1 MRNGRVLP
9 ILIFAG
15 FIFFGSAEAQPSHE
29 EIENLPFAPDSSV
42 GSGSAAYTAVVGARG
57 LFVAYRAESAALK
70 KYRKPILTRGP
81 NGESVFKNFSSSVV
95 AVVVGS
101 LDKSDNFNPDGL
113 GTGVIVDS
121 QGYVLTNW
129 HVIEGFPGAL
139 IFLKPSEGSDLSE
152 ARLCGAKVAYQDP
165 KSDLALLRI
174 INPPSSLNALKP
186 GDINQVQVAE
196 DIHIIGHP
204 HGNLWSYSNGVV
216 SQIRDR
222 YNWSY
227 TDGSQHE
234 AKVLQLQT
242 AINPGNSGGPVLD
255 DSGSILG
262 LVAMSEEG
270 QNLDYAIAADVIKQF
285 LFLGMHMSTR
295 SAAPSSPVTPAQAV
309 YSARQKDGDKVI
321 KFEYPDV
328 RLFEIR
334 NSDGTTSEV
343 IGEFRNGVVIRGWDP
358 DSNDQFRAWSA
369 DMTQG
374 VHLVGSSSNGLLTS
388 IGPASEGI
396 SLTR

>member
-9 ILIFAG
+9 ILVFAG
-15 FIFFGSAEAQPSHE
+15 FIFFASAEAPPSYE
-29 EIENLPFAPDSSV
+29 EIEKLAFAPDSSV
-42 GSGSAAYTAVVGARG
+42 GSGSAAYSEVVGARG
-57 LFVAYRAESAALK
+57 LFVAYGAQSTALK
-70 KYRKPILTRGP
+70 KYRKPVLTRGSD
-81 NGESVFKNFSSSVV
+81 GESVFKNFSTSVV

-101 LDKSDNFNPDGL
+101 LDQNDDFNPEGL
-113 GTGVIVDS
+113 GTGVVVDP

-129 HVIEGFPGAL
+129 HVIEGYPGAL
-139 IFLKPSEGSDLSE
+139 VFLKPSESSDISK
-152 ARLCGAKVAYQDP
+152 AQLCGARVTYQDS
-165 KSDLALLRI
+165 KSDLALLKI
-174 INPPSSLNALKP
+174 IDPPSGLNALKP
-186 GDINQVQVAE
+186 GEINQVQVAQ

-204 HGNLWSYSNGVV
+204 HGNLWSYSAGVV

-222 YNWSY
+222 YTWSY
-227 TDGSQHE
+227 IDGSQHE

-242 AINPGNSGGPVLD
+242 AINPGNSGGPVLN

-295 SAAPSSPVTPAQAV
+295 SAEPSSPVIPAQAV
-309 YSARQKDGDKVI
+309 YSAKQQDGHKVI
-321 KFEYPDV
+321 KFEYPEM

-334 NSDGTTSEV
+334 NSSGHTREV
-343 IGEFRNGVVIRGWDP
+343 VGKFHNGVVIRGWNLDG
-358 DSNDQFRAWSA
+358 NDHFRSWSA
-369 DMTQG
+369 DMTKG
-374 VHLVGSSSNGLLTS
+374 VHLVGSSSNGMITS
-388 IGPASEGI
+388 IGPGSEGI

>member
-9 ILIFAG
+9 ILVFAG
-15 FIFFGSAEAQPSHE
+15 FIFFASAEAQSSHE
-29 EIENLPFAPDSSV
+29 EVGNLAFAPDSSV
-42 GSGSAAYTAVVGARG
+42 GSGSAAYSEVVGARG
-57 LFVAYRAESAALK
+57 LFVAYSAQSAALK
-70 KYRKPILTRGP
+70 KYRKPILTRGT
-81 NGESVFKNFSSSVV
+81 NGEAVFKNFSTSVV
-95 AVVVGS
+95 AIVVGS
-101 LDKSDNFNPDGL
+101 LDQTDNFNPEGL
-113 GTGVIVDS
+113 GTGVIVDP

-129 HVIEGFPGAL
+129 HVIEGYPGAL
-139 IFLKPSEGSDLSE
+139 IFLKPSEGADISK
-152 ARLCGAKVAYQDP
+152 AQVVGAKVIYEDT
-165 KSDLALLRI
+165 KSDLALLRM

-186 GDINQVQVAE
+186 GDINQVQVAQ

-222 YNWSY
+222 YTWSY
-227 TDGSQHE
+227 SDGSQHE

-295 SAAPSSPVTPAQAV
+295 SAEPSSPVIPAQAV
-309 YSARQKDGDKVI
+309 YSARRQDGSKVV
-321 KFEYPDV
+321 KFEYPNV

-334 NSDGTTSEV
+334 DISGKTREV
-343 IGEFRNGVVIRGWDP
+343 IGNFHNGVVIRGWEP
-358 DSNDQFRAWSA
+358 DSNDHFRSWSA
-369 DMTQG
+369 DLAKG
-374 VHLVGSSSNGLLTS
+374 VHLVGSSSNGVLTS
-388 IGPASEGI
+388 IGPESEGVA
-396 SLTR
+396 LTR

>member
-9 ILIFAG
+9 ILILT
-15 FIFFGSAEAQPSHE
+15 GSMLPTLSKAQPSQDD
-29 EIENLPFAPDSSV
+29 IEKLAFARDSSV
-42 GSGSAAYTAVVGARG
+42 GSGSAAYSEVVGARG
-57 LFVAYRAESAALK
+57 LFVAYSAESDALTR
-70 KYRKPILTRGP
+70 YSKPILTRGS
-81 NGESVFKNFSSSVV
+81 NGESVFRNFSSSVV

-101 LDKSDNFNPDGL
+101 LDQNDDFNPEGI

-129 HVIEGFPGAL
+129 HVIEGYPGAL
-139 IFLKPSEGSDLSE
+139 VFLKPVGSDDISKAPLRG
-152 ARLCGAKVAYQDP
+152 ARVVYQDS
-165 KSDLALLRI
+165 KSDLALLRMI
-174 INPPSSLNALKP
+174 DPPSDLNALKV
-186 GDINQVQVAE
+186 GDIDQVQVAQ

-204 HGNLWSYSNGVV
+204 HGNLWSYSTGVV

-222 YNWSY
+222 YTWSY
-227 TDGSQHE
+227 SDGSEHE

-242 AINPGNSGGPVLD
+242 AINPGNSGGPVLN

-285 LFLGMHMSTR
+285 LFFGMHMNTR
-295 SAAPSSPVTPAQAV
+295 GAEPSSPVISAQAV
-309 YSARQKDGDKVI
+309 YSAKLPDGNKVF

-334 NSDGTTSEV
+334 KTNGNTREV
-343 IGEFRNGVVIRGWDP
+343 IAKFRNGVVIRGSEP
-358 DSNDQFRAWSA
+358 DSNGHFRSWSA
-369 DMTQG
+369 DMTKG
-374 VHLVGSSSNGLLTS
+374 LHLVGSSSNGVLTNITPGS
-388 IGPASEGI
+388 KGI